1 MAQSVDLTERRPWYE
16 GLQRYH
22 YLVLAVACLGWSFDT
37 MDQWLYVFVKQHALR
52 ELLHGTVPE
61 SGLNTYIGYAQTFMI
76 LGWATGGLIF
86 GMIGDRLGRTRTMA
100 VTILIYAL
108 FTGLSGLS
116 QNWWQFALFR
126 FLTGLGVGGEF
137 AAGAA
142 LVAESF
148 PAHSRSTALSLV
160 QASSTLGNVAAGL
173 INLILSAYMPVQEA
187 WRWVFAIGIIP
198 ALLVVV
204 IFAFIRE
211 PEAWQVARDRD
222 RKAKARGE
230 RRQVGSILA
239 LFTERTVRRN
249 TLVGVALAAIGVIG
263 FWCISTWTPELLRA
277 TLSTQNLDPSAI
289 ERRVSYAGMLQNF
302 GGMFGALG
310 FGWMARR
317 IGRRPAF
324 LIALLGC
331 AIEIPLAFH
340 FATTYHMAL
349 LFFFGMGLVLMLLL
363 GGLTVYLPE
372 LFPTRLRATGTG
384 FCYNVARYLSA
395 PSPAFFGQLSAA
407 IGIQRAAL
415 AISSAF
421 ILGIFVLPF
430 APETKD
436 KPLPE

>member
-148 PAHSRSTALSLV
+148 PAHSRSTSSRSAA
-160 QASSTLGNVAAGL
+160 ASAAT
-173 INLILSAYMPVQEA
+173 S
-187 WRWVFAIGIIP
+187 
-198 ALLVVV
+198 
-204 IFAFIRE
+204 
-211 PEAWQVARDRD
+211 
-222 RKAKARGE
+222 
-230 RRQVGSILA
+230 RQ
-239 LFTERTVRRN
+239 
-249 TLVGVALAAIGVIG
+249 
-263 FWCISTWTPELLRA
+263 RA
-277 TLSTQNLDPSAI
+277 T
-289 ERRVSYAGMLQNF
+289 NF
-302 GGMFGALG
+302 
-310 FGWMARR
+310 
-317 IGRRPAF
+317 
-324 LIALLGC
+324 
-331 AIEIPLAFH
+331 
-340 FATTYHMAL
+340 
-349 LFFFGMGLVLMLLL
+349 
-363 GGLTVYLPE
+363 
-372 LFPTRLRATGTG
+372 
-384 FCYNVARYLSA
+384 S
-395 PSPAFFGQLSAA
+395 
-407 IGIQRAAL
+407 
-415 AISSAF
+415 
-421 ILGIFVLPF
+421 
-430 APETKD
+430 K
-436 KPLPE
+436 